1 MRYQLKIENIQI
13 VEDASVC
20 TKLACSAA
28 MCRQEEEEKQRKR
41 RKICTRKFLLNHNKY
56 GAYVITV
63 NALRENE
70 Q

>member
-1 MRYQLKIENIQI
+1 MRYRLKMEDIQI
-13 VEDASVC
+13 VDDASVC
-20 TKLACSAA
+20 LACSVAV
-28 MCRQEEEEKQRKR
+28 CRQEEEEKQRKR